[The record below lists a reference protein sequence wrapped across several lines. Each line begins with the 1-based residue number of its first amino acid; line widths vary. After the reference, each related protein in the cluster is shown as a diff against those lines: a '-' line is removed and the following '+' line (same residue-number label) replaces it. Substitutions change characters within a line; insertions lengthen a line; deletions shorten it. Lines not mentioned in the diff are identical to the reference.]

1 MELNEILQKA
11 IKILT
16 TEVHAEKIYL
26 FGSQVNHR
34 ATNDSDID
42 LMVVAPSDKP
52 QKIRNSE
59 VRLALVGLD
68 QSFDIFVY
76 TPQEIEEYSSLL
88 SSIPWT
94 AIHKGELIYE
104 HPS

>member
-11 IKILT
+11 VKILT
-16 TEVHAEKIYL
+16 SEIHAEKIYL
-26 FGSQVNHR
+26 FGSQANHN
-34 ATNDSDID
+34 ATDDSDID
-42 LMVVAPSDKP
+42 LMVVAPSEKP

-59 VRLALVGLD
+59 GRLALMGLGH
-68 QSFDIFVY
+68 SFDIFVY

-104 HPS
+104 HH